1 MPAKV
6 LFGAEVSIGN
16 VCNRQKTLNTGEI
29 MHIGLIGGIGPAAT
43 EFYYRALVKLYSQ
56 ADRRLELTI
65 ANANATELVGN
76 LEAGNK
82 EAQAAVF
89 AKYIDQL
96 KGAGCEAVALTSMG
110 GHFCMDALKSMSS
123 LPLISA
129 LDALH
134 AHFLTRNIKRVGV
147 LGTRVVMESKLYGL
161 VGVEVVTIPSNE
173 LGTAHANYVSI
184 AIAGKAT
191 EDQRAYF
198 EEAAERL
205 IRAHG
210 AQAVVLGGTD
220 LFLAFD
226 KLIYPYP
233 IVDSALVHAEE
244 IARLGM
250 S

>member
-1 MPAKV
+1 
-6 LFGAEVSIGN
+6 
-16 VCNRQKTLNTGEI
+16 

-43 EFYYRALVKLYSQ
+43 EFYYRALVSLY
-56 ADRRLELTI
+56 AKANRRLELTI
-65 ANANATELVGN
+65 ANADAREMVGN

-96 KGAGCEAVALTSMG
+96 KGAGCEAVAVTSMG
-110 GHFCMDALKSMSS
+110 GHFCIDALESMSR

-129 LDALH
+129 LPALQ
-134 AHFLTRNIKRVGV
+134 AHFSARNITRVGV
-147 LGTRVVMESKLYGL
+147 LGTRAVMESKLYGL
-161 VGVEVVTIPSNE
+161 AGVDVVTVPGEE
-173 LGTAHANYVSI
+173 LGTAHANYVSM
-184 AIAGKAT
+184 AVAGKAT
-191 EDQRAYF
+191 DDQRAYF
-198 EEAAERL
+198 EDAAVRL
-205 IRAHG
+205 VSEQG

-226 KLIYPYP
+226 KPSYPYP
-233 IVDSALVHAEE
+233 VVDCALVHAEE